1 MDEWRDIS
9 EAFAFVGNSLLE
21 PMSKT
26 GDIALDPSFWRR
38 FPTFGNPGVGEAT
51 EACEQWALKASSS
64 PDPVRATSAEFAKLF
79 LGPPRPAAAPWETLY
94 VEGNDGYGFGKPT
107 FEMRDLLRSSGVAL
121 SNANN
126 QYEDHMGIE
135 LLYLSLLCSGAAEGN
150 ADAEGQARSFAL
162 AHPLAWIGQLQE
174 KVNEAIPSGYIACL
188 LGLAHALLDCLCSDT
203 FA

>member
-1 MDEWRDIS
+1 MDQWRDIS

-26 GDIALDPSFWRR
+26 GDIALDPSLWRR
-38 FPTFGNPGVGEAT
+38 FPTFGNLGVKEAT

-64 PDPVRATSAEFAKLF
+64 PDAVRATSAEFATLF
-79 LGPPRPAAAPWETLY
+79 LGPPRPAAAPWETFY

-107 FEMRDLLRSSGVAL
+107 FEMRELLRSSGVAL

-135 LLYLSLLCSGAAEGN
+135 LLYLSLLCSEAAEGD
-150 ADAEGQARSFAL
+150 ADAKERARSFGQE
-162 AHPLAWIGQLQE
+162 HPLSWISSLQE
-174 KVNEAIPSGYIACL
+174 KVRKVAPASYIACL
-188 LGLAHALLDCLCSDT
+188 LDLAHALLGCLLSDT
-203 FA
+203 FV